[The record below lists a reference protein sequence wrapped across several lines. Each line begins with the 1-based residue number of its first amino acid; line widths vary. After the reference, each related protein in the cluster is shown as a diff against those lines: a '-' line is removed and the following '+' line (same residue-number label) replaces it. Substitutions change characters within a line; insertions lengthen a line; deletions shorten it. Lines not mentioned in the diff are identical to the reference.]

1 MCGGVRGVGAGG
13 VVSSAYCLMYKLSTM
28 KITNKQLQGIL
39 NHCDSPYIRGVGF
52 MFIRYA
58 VDPKDIWSWYKDYMY
73 DEEVRTE
80 NETSLHRFRGEY
92 TRLARF
98 VMKSFPSDKSMGSP
112 FPPIRLLFYSI
123 GSVALTMPTK
133 TSECCLRSS

>member
-1 MCGGVRGVGAGG
+1 
-13 VVSSAYCLMYKLSTM
+13 M
-28 KITNKQLQGIL
+28 KITKKQLQGIL

-52 MFIRYA
+52 MFIRFESGQRYFNGFNIPPSFPRYA

-98 VMKSFPSDKSMGSP
+98 GMKSFQVTSLWVRR
-112 FPPIRLLFYSI
+112 FPQSVCSSI
-123 GSVALTMPTK
+123 P
-133 TSECCLRSS
+133 